1 MSIELDLQLAV
12 ENEQGLPTEQDIQLW
27 LDKTI
32 PQFQKSAELTI
43 RIVDTEESHQLN
55 HEYRGKDKPT
65 NVLSF
70 PFEAP
75 PGIELDL
82 LGDLII
88 CRQVV
93 EKEAEEQNKPLLAHW
108 AHMVVHGSLHLLGYD
123 HIEDDDESNI
133 DTFRLQIERCFIHQV
148 QPLQNTHTLHEE
160 TRCSFGHGHFSPR
173 SSGVRRRCSFS
184 VGIFWLKGTREVTE
198 VPSL

>member
-12 ENEQGLPTEQDIQLW
+12 EDEQGLPTEQDIQQW

-32 PQFQKSAELTI
+32 PQFQENAELTI

-93 EKEAEEQNKPLLAHW
+93 EKEAAEQNKPLLAHW

-123 HIEDDDESNI
+123 HIEDDEAEEMES
-133 DTFRLQIERCFIHQV
+133 L
-148 QPLQNTHTLHEE
+148 E
-160 TRCSFGHGHFSPR
+160 TEIMQAMGYEDPY
-173 SSGVRRRCSFS
+173 
-184 VGIFWLKGTREVTE
+184 ILEK
-198 VPSL
+198 

>member
-12 ENEQGLPTEQDIQLW
+12 EDENGLPQFDDIHHW
-27 LDKTI
+27 LSRAVEKFQ
-32 PQFQKSAELTI
+32 PQAEVTV
-43 RIVDTEESHQLN
+43 RIVDEEESHQLN
-55 HEYRGKDKPT
+55 HDYRGKDKPT

-75 PGIELDL
+75 PGMEIDL

-93 EKEAEEQNKPLLAHW
+93 EREAAEQDKPLMAHW

-123 HIEDDDESNI
+123 HIEDDEAEEMES
-133 DTFRLQIERCFIHQV
+133 L
-148 QPLQNTHTLHEE
+148 E
-160 TRCSFGHGHFSPR
+160 TEIMQSMGFEDPYIAEKQS
-173 SSGVRRRCSFS
+173 
-184 VGIFWLKGTREVTE
+184 
-198 VPSL
+198 